1 MISIKKLFKVLIIG
15 IFLLIFGF
23 TIFTNISLNSNNNS
37 NGIFGYKMYVKDN
50 NLYVLKEAELFD
62 LNPGDL
68 VVYKDFD
75 NKLLVTRLFS
85 KDNDCYKTKDD
96 SIDMLNNNVVCN
108 NNLLGSVSLNITRS
122 HAIVISILVVAGL
135 VLIMALYF
143 LLRRKDNDE
152 EVIVEKEI
160 ILDPIVTDET
170 KIREDIKSK
179 IINPGKDKIK
189 DISVNVNEKFEY
201 KAVPVE
207 EKKDEV
213 PKYSASKDKN
223 EEEIEILEL

>member
-50 NLYVLKEAELFD
+50 NLYVLKEAKLFD

-189 DISVNVNEKFEY
+189 EISVNVNEKFDY
-201 KAVPVE
+201 KAIPVE
-207 EKKDEV
+207 EKKEEV
-213 PKYSASKDKN
+213 PKYSASKDKK

>member
-15 IFLLIFGF
+15 IFLFVFVF
-23 TIFTNISLNSNNNS
+23 TIFTNISLNSNSNS
-37 NGIFGYKMYVKDN
+37 NGLFGYKIYIQDS
-50 NLYVLKEAELFD
+50 NLYVLKEEKLFD

-143 LLRRKDNDE
+143 LLRRKDDNE
-152 EVIVEKEI
+152 EVVVEKEI

-189 DISVNVNEKFEY
+189 EISVNVNEKFDY

-207 EKKDEV
+207 DKKEEV
-213 PKYSASKDKN
+213 LKYSASKDKK

>member
-1 MISIKKLFKVLIIG
+1 MINIKKLSKVLIIG

-23 TIFTNISLNSNNNS
+23 TIFTNISLNSNSNS
-37 NGIFGYKMYVKDN
+37 NGIFGYKIYVKDN
-50 NLYVLKEAELFD
+50 NLYVLKETELFD

-75 NKLLVTRLFS
+75 SKLFVTRLFS
-85 KDNDCYKTKDD
+85 KENDCYKTKDD
-96 SIDMLNNNVVCN
+96 SIDTLNNNVVCN

-143 LLRRKDNDE
+143 LLRRKNDNE
-152 EVIVEKEI
+152 EVVVEKEI

-170 KIREDIKSK
+170 KVREDIKSK

-189 DISVNVNEKFEY
+189 EISVNVNEKFDY

>member
-75 NKLLVTRLFS
+75 SKLFVTRLFS
-85 KDNDCYKTKDD
+85 KENDCYKTKDD
-96 SIDMLNNNVVCN
+96 SIDTLNNNVVCN
-108 NNLLGSVSLNITRS
+108 NNLLP
-122 HAIVISILVVAGL
+122 
-135 VLIMALYF
+135 F
-143 LLRRKDNDE
+143 LLPTE
-152 EVIVEKEI
+152 QI
-160 ILDPIVTDET
+160 
-170 KIREDIKSK
+170 
-179 IINPGKDKIK
+179 
-189 DISVNVNEKFEY
+189 
-201 KAVPVE
+201 
-207 EKKDEV
+207 
-213 PKYSASKDKN
+213 
-223 EEEIEILEL
+223 

>member
-143 LLRRKDNDE
+143 LLRRKNDNE
-152 EVIVEKEI
+152 EVVVEKEI

-170 KIREDIKSK
+170 KVREDIKSK

>member
-15 IFLLIFGF
+15 IFLFVFVF
-23 TIFTNISLNSNNNS
+23 TIFTNISLNSNSNS
-37 NGIFGYKMYVKDN
+37 NGLFGYKIYIQDS
-50 NLYVLKEAELFD
+50 NLYVLKEEKLFD

-85 KDNDCYKTKDD
+85 KENDCYKTKDD

-143 LLRRKDNDE
+143 LLRRKDNNE
-152 EVIVEKEI
+152 EVIIEKEI

-189 DISVNVNEKFEY
+189 EISVNVNEKFEI
-201 KAVPVE
+201 AFP
-207 EKKDEV
+207 
-213 PKYSASKDKN
+213 
-223 EEEIEILEL
+223 